1 MTNFTLKAGSLTL
14 LLSFFTMLAI
24 PASAKAESES
34 INFRTHDGVLLS
46 GKFYASAKPKDG
58 TSIILLHDFTFR
70 KGGDSSQDGWEKLA
84 LDLQAAGQSV
94 LSFDFRGHGKSTVVN
109 PNFWLQPHNMVLP
122 GAKMP
127 NKPGK
132 INSSEFTPTYYP
144 NLVNDIA
151 AAKSFLD
158 IKNDDGEANSSN
170 IIVIGAGE
178 GATLG
183 ALWMASEW
191 RRLSCTVEDIP
202 QNAGILNLKAVGPKK
217 IYLKANAA
225 EDAEGSAQLA
235 AIWLSISPT
244 IAGKNYATQVPL
256 WLKDITMPRSRR
268 VQMLFVT
275 GEDDKARDDFS
286 VKMLKTVKPTFSREK
301 KAGETK
307 PKAGAKSDQDFT
319 VELKLKSK
327 NVGSKLL
334 DEDVNKS
341 IVNAYIVERLTKKGD
356 NNLRTFSRKKIED
369 ASYSWFFGPLD
380 PKTGKP
386 PIPANQVGFPAK
398 FTNDQD
404 KIHPLPVRFMGIVN

>member
-1 MTNFTLKAGSLTL
+1 MTNFTLKASSLTL
-14 LLSFFTMLAI
+14 ILSFFTMLAI
-24 PASAKAESES
+24 PASAKAESEE
-34 INFRTHDGVLLS
+34 INFKTHDGVSLK
-46 GKFYASAKPKDG
+46 GKFYPSAKPKDG
-58 TSIILLHDFTFR
+58 ASIILLHDFTFR

-94 LSFDFRGHGKSTVVN
+94 LSFDFRGHGKSVGVT
-109 PNFWLQPHNMVLP
+109 PNFWLQLHNSGLP

-127 NKPGK
+127 NKPTK
-132 INSSEFTPTYYP
+132 INFSEFTAGYYP

-191 RRLSCTVEDIP
+191 RRLSCEVVEVV
-202 QNAGILNLKAVGPKK
+202 QNTGILNLKAPGPKRVN
-217 IYLKANAA
+217 LKAMPSV
-225 EDAEGSAQLA
+225 DPEGSAQLA

-244 IAGKNYATQVPL
+244 IAGKNYAAQVPL
-256 WLKDITMPRSRR
+256 WLKDITMPRNRR

-307 PKAGAKSDQDFT
+307 PKAGAKSDQDHT

-341 IVNAYIVERLTKKGD
+341 IVNGYIVDRITKKGD
-356 NNLRTFSRKKIED
+356 NGMRTFSRKKIED
-369 ASYSWFFGPLD
+369 ASFSWFFGPLD
-380 PKTGKP
+380 KTGNPTIP
-386 PIPANQVGFPAK
+386 PTMMGFPAK
-398 FTNDQD
+398 FTYDQD
-404 KIHPLPVRFMGIVN
+404 RIQPLPVRFMGIVN

>member
-1 MTNFTLKAGSLTL
+1 MTNFTLKASSLTL
-14 LLSFFTMLAI
+14 ILSFFTMLAI
-24 PASAKAESES
+24 PASAKAESEE
-34 INFRTHDGVLLS
+34 INFKTHDGVSLK
-46 GKFYASAKPKDG
+46 GKFYPSAKPKDG
-58 TSIILLHDFTFR
+58 ASIILLHDFTFR

-94 LSFDFRGHGKSTVVN
+94 LSFDFRGHGKSVGVT
-109 PNFWLQPHNMVLP
+109 PNFWLQLHNSGLP

-127 NKPGK
+127 NKPTK
-132 INSSEFTPTYYP
+132 INFSEFT
-144 NLVNDIA
+144 DIA

-191 RRLSCTVEDIP
+191 RRLSCEVVEVV
-202 QNAGILNLKAVGPKK
+202 QNTGILNLKAPGPKRVN
-217 IYLKANAA
+217 LKAMPSV
-225 EDAEGSAQLA
+225 DPEGSAQLA

-244 IAGKNYATQVPL
+244 IAGKNYAAQVPL
-256 WLKDITMPRSRR
+256 WLKDITMPRNRR

-307 PKAGAKSDQDFT
+307 PKAGAKSDQDHT

-341 IVNAYIVERLTKKGD
+341 IVSAYIVERLTKKGD
-356 NNLRTFSRKKIED
+356 NGMRTFSRKKIED
-369 ASYSWFFGPLD
+369 ASFSWFFGPLD
-380 PKTGKP
+380 KTGNPTIP
-386 PIPANQVGFPAK
+386 PTLMGFPAK
-398 FTNDQD
+398 FTYDQD
-404 KIHPLPVRFMGIVN
+404 RIQPLPVRFMGIVN

>member
-58 TSIILLHDFTFR
+58 ASIILLHDFTFR

-132 INSSEFTPTYYP
+132 INSSEFTSTYYP

-191 RRLSCTVEDIP
+191 RRLSCEAVERP
-202 QNAGILNLKAVGPKK
+202 QNTGILNLKAPGPKK
-217 IYLKANAA
+217 VDLKAMPSI
-225 EDAEGSAQLA
+225 DPEGSAQLA

-244 IAGKNYATQVPL
+244 IAGKNYSTQIPL

-268 VQMLFVT
+268 VQMVFVT
-275 GEDDKARDDFS
+275 GTDEKTRDDFS
-286 VKMLKTVKPTFSREK
+286 VKMLKTIKPTFTREK
-301 KAGETK
+301 KEGEPKTK
-307 PKAGAKSDQDFT
+307 ASANVDQKFSG
-319 VELKLKSK
+319 EFKYKSK

-334 DEDVNKS
+334 EEANDD
-341 IVNAYIVERLTKKGD
+341 IVKNYVTLMTKKGE
-356 NNLRTFSRKKIED
+356 NTLRTFSKKKIED

-380 PKTGKP
+380 KTGNPTIP
-386 PIPANQVGFPAK
+386 PTLMGFPAK
-398 FTNDQD
+398 FTYDQD
-404 KIHPLPVRFMGIVN
+404 RIQPLPVRFMGIVN

>member
-14 LLSFFTMLAI
+14 LLSFFTLLAI
-24 PASAKAESES
+24 PASAKAEGES

-46 GKFYASAKPKDG
+46 GKFYPSAKPKDG
-58 TSIILLHDFTFR
+58 ASIILLHDFTFR

-94 LSFDFRGHGKSTVVN
+94 LSFDFRGHGKSVGVN

-122 GAKMP
+122 GAKMA
-127 NKPGK
+127 NKPAK
-132 INSSEFTPTYYP
+132 INSSEFTSTYYP

-191 RRLSCTVEDIP
+191 RRLSCTVEDVP
-202 QNAGILNLKAVGPKK
+202 QNGGILNLKAPGPKK
-217 IYLKANAA
+217 IILKANAA
-225 EDAEGSAQLA
+225 EDAEGSAQLS

-244 IAGKNYATQVPL
+244 VAGKSFTTQIPG
-256 WLKDITMPRSRR
+256 WLKDITMPRTRR
-268 VQMLFVT
+268 VQMVFVT
-275 GEDDKARDDFS
+275 GTEDKARDDFS
-286 VKMLKTVKPTFSREK
+286 VSLLKKVKPGFTREEK
-301 KAGETK
+301 KAD
-307 PKAGAKSDQDFT
+307 PKAKSATSPDQKFT
-319 VELKLKSK
+319 GEFKYKSK
-327 NVGSKLL
+327 SVGSKLL
-334 DEDVNKS
+334 EEANDD
-341 IVNAYIVERLTKKGD
+341 IVKNYITLMTKKGE
-356 NNLRTFSRKKIED
+356 NTLRTFSRKKIED
-369 ASYSWFFGPLD
+369 ASFSWFFGPLD

-386 PIPANQVGFPAK
+386 AIPPTQMGFPAK
-398 FTNDQD
+398 FTYDQD
-404 KIHPLPVRFMGIVN
+404 RIQPLPVRFMGIVN

>member
-1 MTNFTLKAGSLTL
+1 MTNFTLKASSLTL
-14 LLSFFTMLAI
+14 ILSFFTMLAI
-24 PASAKAESES
+24 PASAKAESEE
-34 INFRTHDGVLLS
+34 INFKTHDGVSLK
-46 GKFYASAKPKDG
+46 GKFYPSAKPKDG
-58 TSIILLHDFTFR
+58 ASIILLHDFTFR

-94 LSFDFRGHGKSTVVN
+94 LSFDFRGHGKSVGVT
-109 PNFWLQPHNMVLP
+109 PNFWLQPHNFVLP

-127 NKPGK
+127 NKPTK
-132 INSSEFTPTYYP
+132 INFSEFTAGYYP

-191 RRLSCTVEDIP
+191 RRLSCEVVEVV
-202 QNAGILNLKAVGPKK
+202 QNTGILNLKAPGPKRVN
-217 IYLKANAA
+217 LKAMPSV
-225 EDAEGSAQLA
+225 DPEGSAQLA

-244 IAGKNYATQVPL
+244 IAGKNYAAQVPL
-256 WLKDITMPRSRR
+256 WLKDITMPRNRR

-319 VELKLKSK
+319 GEFKYKSK
-327 NVGSKLL
+327 SVGSKLL
-334 DEDVNKS
+334 EDANED
-341 IVNAYIVERLTKKGD
+341 IVKNYITPITKKGD

-369 ASYSWFFGPLD
+369 ASFSWFFGPLD
-380 PKTGKP
+380 KTGNPTIP
-386 PIPANQVGFPAK
+386 PTMMGFPAK
-398 FTNDQD
+398 FTYDQD
-404 KIHPLPVRFMGIVN
+404 RIQPLPVRFMGIVN

>member
-58 TSIILLHDFTFR
+58 ASIILLHDFTFR

-132 INSSEFTPTYYP
+132 INSSEFTSTYYP

-191 RRLSCTVEDIP
+191 RRLSCEVVEVV
-202 QNAGILNLKAVGPKK
+202 QNTGILNLKAPGPKRVN
-217 IYLKANAA
+217 LKAMPSV
-225 EDAEGSAQLA
+225 DPEGSAQLA

-256 WLKDITMPRSRR
+256 WLKDITMPRNRR

-319 VELKLKSK
+319 GEFKYKSK
-327 NVGSKLL
+327 SVGSKLL
-334 DEDVNKS
+334 EDANEN
-341 IVNAYIVERLTKKGD
+341 IVKNYITPITKKGD

-369 ASYSWFFGPLD
+369 ASFSWFFGPLD
-380 PKTGKP
+380 KTGNPTIP
-386 PIPANQVGFPAK
+386 PTMMGFPAK
-398 FTNDQD
+398 FTYDQD
-404 KIHPLPVRFMGIVN
+404 RIQPLPVRFMGIVN